1 MASTELLYAGAMVQA
16 KADVRP
22 NELKSLLRTLA
33 RDTTRVEQIERR
45 LVETD
50 QAAETLKK
58 QLRDQQR
65 TVQQTERRL
74 AILEEALRQISA
86 LEHGKRTDRRL
97 ARAQRMAGRALAQAE
112 RVGVSTRSVR
122 K

>member
-1 MASTELLYAGAMVQA
+1 MVQA

-45 LVETD
+45 LAETD

-65 TVQQTERRL
+65 TTQQTERRL
-74 AILEEALRQISA
+74 AILEDALRQISA
-86 LEHGKRTDRRL
+86 L
-97 ARAQRMAGRALAQAE
+97 
-112 RVGVSTRSVR
+112 
-122 K
+122 

>member
-1 MASTELLYAGAMVQA
+1 MVQA

-45 LVETD
+45 LAETE
-50 QAAETLKK
+50 QTAETLKK

-65 TVQQTERRL
+65 TMQQTERRL
-74 AILEEALRQISA
+74 AILEDALRQISA

-112 RVGVSTRSVR
+112 RVGVSARTAR

>member
-1 MASTELLYAGAMVQA
+1 MVQA

-33 RDTTRVEQIERR
+33 RDTTRVELMQRR
-45 LVETD
+45 LAETD
-50 QAAETLKK
+50 QTAETLRK

-65 TVQQTERRL
+65 AAQLVERRL
-74 AILEEALRQISA
+74 AVLEDALRQITA

-97 ARAQRMAGRALAQAE
+97 ARAQRLAQRGLAQAE
-112 RVGVSTRSVR
+112 RVAAGGRTVR
-122 K
+122 RASPRGAVRR